1 MFVKL
6 IKLNQRQRKGETE
19 YYLSEVSVNV
29 KQISYISENYQY
41 KKMLSE
47 GKLSMELNT
56 NTNFTDLELNT
67 NQTITVIGTPSVI
80 ESKIMTKASK
90 QLLKGSVNIV

>member
-6 IKLNQRQRKGETE
+6 IKLNKRQRKGEIE

-90 QLLKGSVNIV
+90 QLLKG

>member
-80 ESKIMTKASK
+80 ESKIMTKANK
-90 QLLKGSVNIV
+90 QLLKG

>member
-56 NTNFTDLELNT
+56 NTNFTDL
-67 NQTITVIGTPSVI
+67 
-80 ESKIMTKASK
+80 
-90 QLLKGSVNIV
+90 

>member
-6 IKLNQRQRKGETE
+6 IKLNQRQRKGEIE

-90 QLLKGSVNIV
+90 QLLKG

>member
-90 QLLKGSVNIV
+90 QLLKG